1 MYSNWQRPL
10 KRMQADRT
18 YKEYRKTGTFNIKL
32 TSMIKQFLLLT
43 FGIFL
48 ATAANAQ
55 QIKKQAA
62 DTVKAGRANDRLKN
76 AGPKDGWPLEGNSD
90 TVKKIKKPAET
101 PRRTKQ
107 RSNR

>member
-1 MYSNWQRPL
+1 
-10 KRMQADRT
+10 
-18 YKEYRKTGTFNIKL
+18 
-32 TSMIKQFLLLT
+32 MIKQFLLLS

-48 ATAANAQ
+48 ATAVNAQ

-62 DTVKAGRANDRLKN
+62 DTVKAGRANDRLKMP
-76 AGPKDGWPLEGNSD
+76 GQKMDGHWKVMPTLL
-90 TVKKIKKPAET
+90 KKIKKPAET